1 MVTLFVAGIIALC
14 AVLVRFRPDLINVL
28 SESERKEMNAKRT
41 GRVAFW
47 GLMTTALI
55 MVALWVVGIRNELV
69 PMFVGI
75 LGAIITA
82 ALIQISIPS
91 KWLFLFYPQYW
102 QITGLGVW
110 LYKLFASYLDANN
123 LFFYIISYLGSIL
136 YLISQKS
143 ILISD
148 AYHSITHQP
157 LPTLDCMQFNCVQ
170 YK

>member
-28 SESERKEMNAKRT
+28 SESDRKKMNAKRT

-75 LGAIITA
+75 LGAIITG
-82 ALIQISIPS
+82 ALIQISIP
-91 KWLFLFYPQYW
+91 
-102 QITGLGVW
+102 
-110 LYKLFASYLDANN
+110 NR
-123 LFFYIISYLGSIL
+123 
-136 YLISQKS
+136 
-143 ILISD
+143 
-148 AYHSITHQP
+148 
-157 LPTLDCMQFNCVQ
+157 
-170 YK
+170 